1 MPRALVLVHDLFDEI
16 EAFYTIYR
24 LREMGM
30 DVRVASTELREFRGK
45 NWAATLRPDLTVR
58 EALSE
63 RWDVVAIPGGYAPD
77 RLRRYDE
84 VKELARR
91 AVEQGGVLVSICH
104 AAWVVISAGLARG
117 RRLTGS
123 RGVWDDIRNAGGMVV
138 DEPYVE
144 DGNVI
149 STRSYSDFPEFWP
162 RLEAKLRGM
171 GMLPGRHPMGPADSR
186 EAPNAAARGP
196 DRVRPSAIPGLPG
209 GAPWPGPTDAALRP
223 RRATSPAGPR
233 APLARGAP
241 SLSPPRRPAAI
252 SRPNIRGPDRS
263 PAPSP
268 GRGGIGAVTLSRG
281 GARRAPWWASCPRTC

>member
-1 MPRALVLVHDLFDEI
+1 MPRALVLIHDLFDEI

-58 EALSE
+58 EALAE

-77 RLRRYDE
+77 RLRRHDE

-91 AVEQGGVLVSICH
+91 AAEQGGVLVSICH

-123 RGVWDDIRNAGGMVV
+123 RGVWDDIRNAGGVVV

-171 GMLPGRHPMGPADSR
+171 GILPGRYPIGPADSR
-186 EAPNAAARGP
+186 EGAPNAAARGTLTGDSP
-196 DRVRPSAIPGLPG
+196 RPSPS
-209 GAPWPGPTDAALRP
+209 
-223 RRATSPAGPR
+223 SPEE
-233 APLARGAP
+233 
-241 SLSPPRRPAAI
+241 
-252 SRPNIRGPDRS
+252 RS
-263 PAPSP
+263 
-268 GRGGIGAVTLSRG
+268 G
-281 GARRAPWWASCPRTC
+281 

>member
-1 MPRALVLVHDLFDEI
+1 MHLRDAFISGAGAIAGVPRALVLVHDLFDEI

-123 RGVWDDIRNAGGMVV
+123 RGVWDDIRNAGGVVV

-162 RLEAKLRGM
+162 RLEAKLRGT
-171 GMLPGRHPMGPADSR
+171 GMLPGRHPMGPADPR
-186 EAPNAAARGP
+186 EGP
-196 DRVRPSAIPGLPG
+196 E
-209 GAPWPGPTDAALRP
+209 
-223 RRATSPAGPR
+223 
-233 APLARGAP
+233 
-241 SLSPPRRPAAI
+241 
-252 SRPNIRGPDRS
+252 
-263 PAPSP
+263 
-268 GRGGIGAVTLSRG
+268 RGGSGDLTE
-281 GARRAPWWASCPRTC
+281 

>member
-1 MPRALVLVHDLFDEI
+1 VPRALVLVHDLFDEI

-30 DVRVASTELREFRGK
+30 NVRVASTELREFRGK

-123 RGVWDDIRNAGGMVV
+123 RGVWDDIRNAGGVVV

-162 RLEAKLRGM
+162 RLEAKLRGT
-171 GMLPGRHPMGPADSR
+171 GMLPGRHPMGPADPR
-186 EAPNAAARGP
+186 EGP
-196 DRVRPSAIPGLPG
+196 E
-209 GAPWPGPTDAALRP
+209 
-223 RRATSPAGPR
+223 
-233 APLARGAP
+233 
-241 SLSPPRRPAAI
+241 
-252 SRPNIRGPDRS
+252 
-263 PAPSP
+263 
-268 GRGGIGAVTLSRG
+268 RGGSGDLTE
-281 GARRAPWWASCPRTC
+281 